1 MFENLRKIK
10 ESKMYGVIKAI
21 STSAILALLL
31 SLVFFTYDVYKD
43 SAEESRSN
51 EHFEKTVQQLDRI
64 RESLSTR
71 FLGRFPIYLTEI
83 NNVFA
88 QLQPEDSVIIFED
101 VLYYGIKSR
110 PAEFRKFNQMLIN
123 HARKYDKK
131 VIVAYY
137 NNHPQEEDEPYIFSV
152 FHKMIIENRVDAA
165 YIPKMRAEKNAA
177 FKGLDKDPEE
187 IIRKDS
193 LITEKYFVMTRKKN
207 QEKAAKDVQMYLQP
221 IAPNNAEN
229 DTSLTRMYHEIDSIK
244 EHYLGKGKKLD
255 DIRFVDYENM
265 YSAMTDC
272 IVRCYQANGIE
283 LISLNEY
290 LTMSCWLLKP
300 SDENR
305 PTEAILAFPSKYSS
319 EEIGFYSQDA
329 SFSDYISMMLNGVR
343 DSIE

>member
-31 SLVFFTYDVYKD
+31 SLVFFMYDVYKD

-71 FLGRFPIYLTEI
+71 FLGRFPSYLTEI

-110 PAEFRKFNQMLIN
+110 PAEFCKFNQMLIN

-137 NNHPQEEDEPYIFSV
+137 NNHPKSFFSLSV
-152 FHKMIIENRVDAA
+152 FHKMIIENRIDAA
-165 YIPKMRAEKNAA
+165 LIPQMRAEKSAVFA
-177 FKGLDKDPEE
+177 ELGRDPKEV
-187 IIRKDS
+187 RRQDS
-193 LITEKYFVMTRKKN
+193 ILTEKYYAMTWKN
-207 QEKAAKDVQMYLQP
+207 NPEKAAKDVQMYLKP
-221 IAPNNAEN
+221 LAEANTEN
-229 DTSLTRMYHEIDSIK
+229 DIFVTRMCQELDSIH
-244 EHYLGKGKKLD
+244 EHYLGNGKKLE
-255 DIRFVDYENM
+255 DIHYVDYENM

-272 IVRCYQANGIE
+272 MVKCYQTNGIE
-283 LISLNEY
+283 LIPMNEY

-300 SDENR
+300 SDQNR

-329 SFSDYISMMLNGVR
+329 SFSAYISMMLNGVR
-343 DSIE
+343 GSGE